1 MALEIMEGSIAVAQ
15 AVRRC
20 RPQVI
25 SAYPI
30 TPQTHIVE
38 ALAEI
43 VANGELAA
51 DYITVESEFSALSA
65 CEGAVAA
72 GSRAYSATTSQGL
85 ALMFEVCFNMA
96 GLRLPLVMTIANRAL
111 GAPLSIWNDQQD
123 SISLRDSGWLQFYAE
138 DNQEAV
144 DLHYI
149 GYRVAE
155 DHRVLLPAMVCFDGF
170 ILSHT
175 YEPVD
180 MLSQEQVDAF
190 LPPFVPKFMLDAK
203 APVSM
208 GMYATPDY
216 YLEFRYETDQ
226 AQKRA
231 IDVIREVGC
240 EFGEQF
246 GRDYSALIESYR
258 MEDAETAIVALG
270 SICGTTKDAIDE
282 MREEGR
288 KVGLVRIRC
297 FRPFPAEDLKA
308 ALAGVERV
316 AVLDKN
322 VVLGAGGSTA
332 RGAMALEVKDA
343 LYGESIPVLDYII
356 GLGGRDVR
364 LEDIKKVVALCE
376 QGEGDRFYGLRTEV
390 L

>member
-1 MALEIMEGSIAVAQ
+1 MALEIMEGSIAIAQ

-20 RPQVI
+20 RPQVV

-38 ALAEI
+38 SLAEI

-65 CEGAVAA
+65 CVGAVATGA
-72 GSRAYSATTSQGL
+72 RAYSATTSQGL

-96 GLRLPLVMTIANRAL
+96 GMRLPLVMTIANRAL

-123 SISLRDSGWLQFYAE
+123 SIALRDAGWLQLYAE

-155 DHRVLLPAMVCFDGF
+155 DHRVLLPTMVCFDGF

-180 MLSQEQVDAF
+180 MLSQEEVDAY
-190 LPPFVPKFMLDAK
+190 LPPFVPKYRLDA
-203 APVSM
+203 ANPVSM

-216 YLEFRYETDQ
+216 YLEFRYENDQ

-231 IDVIREVGC
+231 LEVVREAGR
-240 EFGEQF
+240 EFGKLF
-246 GRDYSALIESYR
+246 GRDYSDLVESYR
-258 MEDAETAIVALG
+258 MEDAETAIVAMG

-282 MREEGR
+282 MRAEGK

-308 ALAGVERV
+308 ALANVSRI

-322 VVLGAGGSTA
+322 ISLGAGGATP
-332 RGAMALEVKDA
+332 RGAVALELKDA
-343 LYGESIPVLDYII
+343 LYGTSTPVLDYII
-356 GLGGRDVR
+356 ALGGRDVR
-364 LEDIKKVVALCE
+364 IEDIKNVVAACE
-376 QGEGDRFYGLRTEV
+376 AGDGDRFYGLRTEV

>member
-1 MALEIMEGSIAVAQ
+1 MSLEIMEGSIAVAQ

-43 VANGELAA
+43 VANGELEA

-96 GLRLPLVMTIANRAL
+96 GLRLPVVMTIANRAL

-149 GYRVAE
+149 GYKVAE

-175 YEPVD
+175 YEPVE
-180 MLSQEQVDAF
+180 MLTQEQVDAF
-190 LPPFVPKFMLDAK
+190 LPPFSPVHRLDAK
-203 APVSM
+203 APISM

-216 YLEFRYETDQ
+216 YEEFRYEIDQ

-231 IDVIREVGC
+231 LDVVREVGC
-240 EFGEQF
+240 EFGETF
-246 GRDYSALIESYR
+246 GRDYSALVEPYR

-282 MREEGR
+282 MRDSGT

-297 FRPFPAEDLKA
+297 FRPFPADDLRE
-308 ALAGVERV
+308 ALGSVERV

-322 VVLGAGGSTA
+322 VVLGAGGTTA
-332 RGAMALEVKDA
+332 RGAVALEVKDA
-343 LYGESIPVLDYII
+343 LYGSGIPVLDYIL

-364 LEDIKKVVALCE
+364 LEDIKNVVALCE
-376 QGEGDRFYGLRTEV
+376 QGEGDQFYGLRREV

>member
-72 GSRAYSATTSQGL
+72 GSRSYSATTSQGL

-96 GLRLPLVMTIANRAL
+96 GMRLPLVMTIANRAL

-123 SISLRDSGWLQFYAE
+123 SIALRDSGWLQFYAE

-149 GYRVAE
+149 GYRVSE

-190 LPPFVPKFMLDAK
+190 LPPFVPKYVLDAK

-231 IDVIREVGC
+231 LEVIREAGC

-246 GRDYSALIESYR
+246 GRDYSALVESYR
-258 MEDAETAIVALG
+258 MEDAETALVAMG

-282 MREEGR
+282 MREEGK

-322 VVLGAGGSTA
+322 ISLGAGGGTA
-332 RGAMALEVKDA
+332 RGAVALEVRDA
-343 LYGESIPVLDYII
+343 LYGEPVPVLDYVI

-364 LEDIKKVVALCE
+364 IGDIKNVVALCE